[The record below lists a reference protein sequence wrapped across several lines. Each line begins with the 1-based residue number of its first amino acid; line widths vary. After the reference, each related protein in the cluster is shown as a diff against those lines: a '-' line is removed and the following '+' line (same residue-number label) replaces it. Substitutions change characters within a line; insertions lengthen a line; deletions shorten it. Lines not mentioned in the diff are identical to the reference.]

1 MRKLCAL
8 AAAGALFFWLSNTA
22 TAAPVQ
28 VTYAL
33 VPGGLASY
41 VPSIP
46 GTTGTGPAGGSMTIV
61 YTGGSTALGGTLGT
75 AATMQGLQLVLSVPA
90 TILGGGVT
98 IGGMGAGFGA
108 LGTRS
113 AGGVGNFGGATY
125 LPAGVLSPA
134 QPSINGVIGSLGF
147 NPLGSITISLNGVG
161 TQVVGVGFSWTI
173 TGVVGQ
179 EVSRAIVPEP
189 GTGVLLLGSLAGLA
203 FGVRRMRR

>member
-8 AAAGALFFWLSNTA
+8 AAAGALFFGLSSTA

-41 VPSIP
+41 APTIP

-75 AATMQGLQLVLSVPA
+75 AASMQGIQMVLSVPA
-90 TILGGGVT
+90 TILGGAVT

-108 LGTRS
+108 VGTRT
-113 AGGVGNFGGATY
+113 AGGIGNFGGATY
-125 LPAGVLSPA
+125 LPAGALSTA
-134 QPSINGVIGSLGF
+134 QPVINGLIGFLSF
-147 NPLGSITISLNGVG
+147 NPVGSIGVSLNGTG
-161 TQVVGVGFSWTI
+161 SQVVGVGFNWTI
-173 TGVVGQ
+173 TGVTGQ
-179 EVSRAIVPEP
+179 EVSRTIIPEP